1 MHKRISLDRL
11 FLPIESGIAG
21 LNKKNLSLLMASMV
35 FSSVWLMI
43 TTEAPFTGYLSYLGA
58 SDLQYGVMMSLP
70 YLGAAFQL
78 IGARLLERAHLK
90 TKLYRCAGILKG
102 FLWTAVGLLPL
113 FHGCPCVRR
122 SAGKL
127 PAAL

>member
-1 MHKRISLDRL
+1 MTGLYAGICGRWHIEPLSHQAEKRAEMHKRISLDRL

-58 SDLQYGVMMSLP
+58 SDL
-70 YLGAAFQL
+70 A
-78 IGARLLERAHLK
+78 
-90 TKLYRCAGILKG
+90 
-102 FLWTAVGLLPL
+102 
-113 FHGCPCVRR
+113 
-122 SAGKL
+122 
-127 PAAL
+127 